1 LCEEDWNVD
10 TFQSSFDYR
19 ENYEIAKLKFFLTRP
34 LKNGILKFA
43 MHKKGSS
50 APFLKEFG

>member
-1 LCEEDWNVD
+1 MCEEDWNVD
-10 TFQSSFDYR
+10 TFQSSFNYR
-19 ENYEIAKLKFFLTRP
+19 ENFEIAKLKFFLTRP